1 MVAIVSGNS
10 LGLSLTSL
18 ATLGQRGTLGAAGQ
32 GRNGEQAFVN
42 IATGNLVLQDF
53 DDRLEGRGLD
63 IGAVR
68 TYNSQGLLN
77 DDNGDN
83 WRVGAFGQ
91 QILLTGT
98 VATAGSTLTRTD
110 RDGAQSVYSWD
121 SARSLYVSTTGS
133 GAFDTIAH
141 DATAGRFVWTDGT
154 TGLVERYESTG
165 QGHLVSVSDPRGN
178 TVSYAYNA
186 NGTVQSLTNANGEVT
201 YFDYTGTNLT
211 QIRTVAAGGAT
222 LTRVHYTYDASNRL
236 ASVTVDLSPEDNS
249 VADNLKYVTTY
260 TYDGTSKRIA
270 SVTQTDGTS
279 LQFTYVQVGA
289 DYKVATVKDGAGNT
303 TNYSYDTANRRTSVV
318 DPQGRVSVYSYDAS
332 GQLLQIK
339 GPTANGVAQT
349 TDFAYNANGDVI
361 RIVDGEGHAVDMEY
375 DANGNQVLQR
385 DAAGNTITRTY
396 DVRNQLLTETAY
408 LTPDLDGAGSF
419 PFLQPTQP
427 LTTRY
432 VYEGTG
438 RNLLRFVLS
447 PEGRVTE
454 YRYDSYGQRTSSLE
468 YAAGTYNTAALGL
481 TATPTETQMVNW
493 VGGQDRTL
501 SSRSDFVYDARGQVQ
516 QLTVFSKV
524 DASGN
529 GVADGS
535 QSVTH
540 YVYDRAGQLISTVS
554 ATDGSTQYTYD
565 GLGRRL
571 SAQDALNNTTV
582 TSYDDAGNKTTV
594 TMANGLVTTSAYDHN
609 GRLVSVRQ
617 GSTAAPLLGQTTY
630 VYYADESKPYLKI
643 DATGVATGMLYD
655 HEGRLSVEV
664 SASGQMVEYI
674 YNKSNQVTQTIVH
687 ANPAVGLIQALQDFA
702 TNGTPMELDDFRPA
716 ASALDQRSWRIYD
729 NAGRLVRTVDA
740 GGAVTDIQY
749 DAASRVTATTR
760 YSQPISI
767 ASLDTAPTLA
777 ATAPTANATSD
788 RVTRSFYDGDG
799 LLRATLDAEGYLS
812 ELRYDGE
819 GRLISQTTYATA
831 TGAALRATGTLAQ
844 LIPAASSN
852 DQTSYWLRDAQDRT
866 VAEIDAEGYLAERV
880 FDANGNVTQ
889 TVRYAT
895 RVNAAQLAQISVAT
909 TVASLRPSSTP
920 EDRTTTVVYDK
931 LNRIS
936 QQTNYEG
943 TVTQYAYDSAGNLV
957 GTTSAVGT
965 SEVRTLNA
973 RYDIQ
978 GRLVGELSGVGSA
991 LLTGGQT
998 QAQIDAIWA
1007 QYGLTHAYDAAG
1019 RRTSTTDAYGNK
1031 TLFFYDTSGHLT
1043 HTVNALGEVTEQQY
1057 NTLGQLSAT
1066 IQYGT
1071 RIGLAGLA
1079 GGLVGS
1085 ALTNAINA
1093 VRNSA
1098 LDSRQTFTY
1107 AATGALSTSTD
1118 ALGNTTQRTY
1128 NAFGEEIGRDQA
1140 IGDGRHLVQ
1149 TQTVDRRGLVTG
1161 TVADASGVNAITSA
1175 VYDAF
1180 GRATRTVDANGNVR
1194 TQSYD
1199 RLGRTVVAVDP
1210 LNAQRSSSY
1219 DAFGRVLTQTDALGN
1234 TSTYT
1239 YNKALRS
1246 VSVTTPENITIT
1258 TVHTRQGQTQ
1268 QVVDGNGNTTSFSY
1282 DKNGNLLSST
1292 TPLTTTS
1299 SAYDRSNRLIQT
1311 TDASGNVV
1319 AYTYDAANRLLLRIV
1334 DPNGLNLVT
1343 QYAYDAKGQ
1352 QITVTDA
1359 NGSITQMVYDLKGQL
1374 LRQVIDPSGLNLV
1387 TEYTY
1392 DARGKTLSVL
1402 SPGGT
1407 LIRYAYDNLGRRAE
1421 ERVDPNGLNITRTY
1435 AYDANGN
1442 VVRDTD
1448 ANGNVRRYAY
1458 DADDRL
1464 VFTVDALGNVSR
1476 SSYDAEG
1483 RIVKTEAFATPIS
1496 LTGLPAAPT
1505 VAQILS
1511 RIVATPGQ
1519 DGTEHRVL
1527 DKDGR
1532 LTATVNGLGEVVK
1545 YVYDANGKIVERV
1558 AYANRIALA
1567 GWTPGSTPNPVGD
1580 AAHDQRVRFVYDQ
1593 LGRATYT
1600 VDGTG
1605 AVVQQSYDG
1614 NGNVVDR
1621 IAYATAIPV
1630 TTSATTAAI
1639 AAAVAAIANPA
1650 RDAHERFVYDHA
1662 NRLSWHADGAG
1673 AVTQQVYDN
1682 NGNLIKQIQYA
1693 TAIAASASPS
1703 TVAANSGDR
1712 ITDRVYDKANR
1723 QVFVI
1728 DGLGGLTWT
1737 GYDKNGNVT
1746 TQWTLA
1752 VHIAAPTATSKLT
1765 EAQVN
1770 AAAPVDYLGAD
1781 RVERFAFDAANR
1793 MVIRVDSTGAVTEMQ
1808 YDGVGNNT
1816 RTTQYANRID
1826 FNGLNGNWDASY
1838 GDIRLL
1844 FGTDAADRTTTR
1856 TFDAGNRAIYS
1867 VDALGHV
1874 SKNSYDG
1881 LGRLTQ
1887 TTAYALSI
1895 PASALGSSATI
1906 GAALVVHPDDRTNGF
1921 VYDAAGRLS
1930 SSTDAL
1936 GFSESY
1942 SYNALGEKT
1951 SFTNKK
1957 GSVWTY
1963 DYDAAGRLTQETAPA
1978 VEMTA
1983 ATTDG
1988 AGNLVVDAAHSG
2000 SANLVTRLAYD
2011 ALGNL
2016 VARTEALGRPEQ
2028 RTTRYEYD
2036 TLGHQV
2042 KVIYPEVG
2050 VYNPGADNLAVNG
2063 ANGPANRSD
2072 VLKSLFTETRYDVFG
2087 NAVSNLDV
2095 AGNLSYKTYDVL
2107 GRVRYE
2113 VDALGFVTGYQHNVW
2128 GQVTQLSRFANVT
2141 TLTNG
2146 NPASLTTAQVSAA
2159 INAAGLDHGADR
2171 TLTTEY
2177 DRVGRVA
2184 KVIEPQ
2190 TFVYDAG
2197 APDTIKYFTAGKTTA
2212 NVYNAFGDLTQ
2223 VAELKNAQTQDW
2235 IRTNNYYD
2243 KRGQLIASVDAMG
2256 YLTTQA
2262 YDGAGNMAVHKEYA
2276 TAIAGWSASTPS
2288 ATIPGAPN
2296 SGDDRTTVY
2305 TFDRGGRK
2313 TAETRLS
2320 VEYSASANGTS
2331 GRADLVTG
2339 YEYDAVGNL
2348 TRTIDA
2354 AGGSTISLYDALGR
2368 VTYTAAPSTG
2378 NALLTAVTKFQ
2389 RDAYGNVVVKTDTH
2403 VYKVSPDA
2411 LTAPRTDM
2419 TPGQSLTPGQSI
2431 YSPNGRYTF
2440 TFQTDGNLVVY
2451 DRVDN
2456 LQAVWNSATSGSGAD
2471 RFTFQADGNLVL
2483 YKGSQAVWNSGTFG
2497 QGGTHLVLQDD
2508 GNLALYTAGGTSPW
2522 YAGPDNNWQE
2532 IADRSTYTQYDRL
2545 GHATQSTDANRVSRY
2560 SSYDAQGHVAKEWQT
2575 VTNGD
2580 ASSTLFRAYQYDK
2593 LGQQTHIIDPASTS
2607 QVSGSSVVTVGQ
2619 AQAGLTDTAIAYNAF
2634 GEVTRKSVNGVAGE
2648 YFDYDNAGHVWRTNA
2663 GDGVDKV
2670 AFYNLQGKQT
2680 AQILSYGSTYENVDL
2695 KSFQHADELAWRD
2708 LRRTDTVYDAL
2719 GHVVQ
2724 TVGAER
2730 EEWDTGPRN
2739 SRLYTHAAL
2748 GSSSQKVSDESG
2760 TVSWQG
2766 TNSVNVSWAP
2776 LHNLGSGDVK
2786 VVMEY
2791 ATQTWTVG
2799 GGTDESGNPTGTPV
2813 TVAGGEIRSRT
2824 QILTNTAQG
2833 VDNVTLTWAD
2843 DAAPNGGISKV
2854 TRLTIYKKDL
2864 YGNWQQI
2871 SDQTSLGYGGQ
2882 VIDIDTP
2889 DDPTATVQLQLRP
2902 AGSSGDSGWASFGLT
2917 NFGDAQRFNASGL
2930 PAGNYEY
2937 RALMTTAAGVTTVIG
2952 SGRIDLTS
2960 PPLASIGTPMGFYQ
2974 PGVTGL
2980 GLFTWQ
2986 SPGND
2991 VEQVFRI
2998 RPAGSNGA
3006 WDTRTVS
3013 ARGEGKDGVDVSII
3027 AAGTYEYELLW
3038 IHAGDGVPYAHAT
3051 GQIVS
3056 TGFKPPYWVPPVNL
3070 PVIPGVSIASV
3081 TVGNITGYDE
3091 SGNPIYS
3098 GPTTTKPVI
3107 RWPAAS
3113 NTVPAIPSGD
3123 TTFRYRLQ
3131 GSSEWHTLAIGG
3143 NVGTD
3148 ESGNPT
3154 GNHEVDISGLPPG
3167 NYEYQV
3173 LVTQTVLGVAV
3184 PAAQAT
3190 GNLVVSPTGEG
3201 HNVPTLMPFPVPVTI
3216 TPDDPANHIIG
3227 WTGSGPAYGPPV
3239 VIGTDA
3245 NGQPIFGQGYGRD
3258 IIGNDES
3265 SGPIYGPVKAIPY
3278 YTYQLQQVTQT
3289 VPVQVAVGQDPVP
3302 ARDESGNIITTPVY
3316 ETRTG
3321 TQTVAVQVQVGTD
3334 PVYARDEAGNIVY
3347 ETIYETQYRTRDVP
3361 VYGWVQVPRTEAYQV
3376 PVQGAPIILGYDEAG
3391 NPQYQRDMWGNV
3403 LYYTNYE
3410 THYRTVYDN
3419 VLVQTGWTQETYA
3432 VQVPVQRPVI
3442 TGYQPRYETQYV
3454 QVPYTYQV
3462 QVGTT
3467 PVYQRDGAGNIIYE
3481 TRYETQYQTQTTWV
3495 QVPTLV
3501 TPADPSQYIV
3511 SSHSGSPI
3519 YGPPVMVVTGHDES
3533 GNAITGLGKGYQ
3545 LVNGVVT
3552 AVPYTEIHTEW
3563 RMVDVWVPGT
3573 TPAPTV
3579 TDTTPPYTP
3588 GFIVPAMPPLFAA
3601 SVTTVQGSSTVSETG
3616 TSGAPGSQAIW
3627 LSGNGGSPRPVV
3639 NQNTDRWGN
3648 VLSISDPRSAGW
3660 VTTYRYNANNQLVEQ
3675 KQPDADGNSNT
3686 AGAPVTQLF
3695 YDKLGRQVAV
3705 KDANGNILGKVYD
3718 AVGNLVQELN
3728 ADGGTIRH
3736 AYNVFGEK
3744 VSTIDAM
3751 DRATSFTYD
3760 NVSRLLTTTHG
3771 VVNVYGVNTTFNVA
3785 QLVDTRAIVE
3795 TNTWDQAG
3803 RKLSQTNGNG
3813 ETIRYVYDLQGR
3825 VVNTIQ
3831 PMGQSTK
3838 VAYDARGNKIAEVDG
3853 NGYIATWSYDY
3864 FGKVQA
3870 HTDFGGRAYAYTYDN
3885 ARQLTFDSGA
3895 NREYHY
3901 NSEGLLERVYDRT
3914 TTQDEKYEYDMA
3926 GNRVREWFAKGN
3938 VVYKD
3943 NHIAY
3948 DALGRMRWVADGRAY
3963 VNIEY
3968 DKVGNR
3974 TNIRTHVLN
3983 QDTSLDSNL
3992 FFQYDQMNRQT
4003 VANAADAQGNLGAE
4017 GHRITYDKNG
4027 NRVTD
4032 TWNGTR
4038 VMTVNGQSQIVGFDE
4053 NGSAIY
4059 STTPT
4064 SYVATLGETT
4074 EQYRYDALN
4083 RMTSVVRDGVQTDAR
4098 LYDGASRVIQTGPA
4112 GSLPQAYINALN
4124 GTNLSGQTLA
4134 GTGSETHINR
4144 YNANG
4149 QIVRQDVYK
4158 SDNTPKYAVVYDALP
4173 APLKPGMGT
4182 AGGYDSAGN
4191 LLGYTV
4197 FDWAGGNVTNY
4208 ANTYGRAEGYRQLT
4222 TLGTSTVTNPGG
4234 TVWEY
4239 GNGGELT
4246 AVNDVTKPLDNRS
4259 FVSDISGTI
4268 VYAEQ
4273 AGQGQHQLVVNGQ
4286 VLGRY
4291 GSIRD
4296 ENNPTLPNGT
4306 PFFLP
4311 KAEFNFG
4318 YQPINGNYPSASP
4331 GTYAV
4336 SAGDTLQ
4343 GIARGAYGDESL
4355 WYLIADANGLGSNA
4369 DLKAGQVLTIPT
4381 KVGGANNANSF
4392 KPYDPS
4398 RTIGDTNPNMAMPQA
4413 DKGGGCGG
4421 IGQILVIVVAV
4432 VAAVF
4437 TAGAAA
4443 VAMAGVEAGVGAGV
4457 ALADAGLAG
4466 IMSAGGAAMAG
4477 GVAAGAAGMGG
4488 AVALSGIGAGAAMGA
4503 AVIGG
4508 AVGSIVSQGVGIAI
4522 GAQDEFSWKGVA
4534 LGALGA
4540 GVSAGVG
4547 GYFGPVGPSV
4557 QGMDRVAAFAGRAA
4571 LSSAITQG
4579 ISVATGLQSSF
4590 SWRGV
4595 AASAVGAG
4603 VAQGV
4608 TAGVNELTG
4617 YDPQAGFNFGKGL
4630 LAGSLAGLAGGLT
4643 TAAMRGGRVSAAQ
4656 VATDAFGN
4664 ALGSSVAEAF
4674 GQYVPPANGASGA
4687 SSATASSDDI
4697 VVSQA
4702 VAYGED
4708 MDAGQMQKVG
4718 WIDDVLGVPRP
4729 SKDMFLKSSDSFAEW
4744 ANFNKGL
4751 AGLLQGEESNGL
4763 LLDIAQD
4770 IRANKENSPFV
4781 KLFSGSHVYDMSDE
4795 QWIGARDSLLG
4806 RLQQNADISN
4816 AISYGLQRNA
4826 GIQSDSISDQTI
4838 STFNRLKISDPE
4850 LAYIADWATSDGQSL
4865 RQITVDPRRSRV
4877 PSLLIG
4883 AGAISEI
4890 GAFQGESAGNF
4901 AHAPVWE
4908 LAASRNPLGAA
4919 MLGIVGTLPTMSS
4932 ISDTAK
4938 QVSTIKELIKAGSGL
4953 ENPLIQKALDLG
4965 LEATYKGINKT
4976 LSISFLSK
4984 TVKNFFG
4991 NVGEY
4996 GELVAYGFLKS
5007 SQLFSDLAILQNN
5020 SKQGLDAIGK
5030 AATGIHAG
5038 QWTPLEIK
5046 TSADGTAPKLSI
5058 DQSKG
5063 SAVYTALQLVKLT
5076 SGLARYR
5083 PGISIDQVTYT
5094 KALSIQ
5100 NDISV
5105 NRLAPGYLI
5114 SGSRV
5119 LTAKPDV
5126 TIRRW

>member
-63 IGAVR
+63 ISAVR

-91 QILLTGT
+91 QIQLTGT
-98 VATAGSTLTRTD
+98 VATAGSTLTRID
-110 RDGAQSVYSWD
+110 RDGAQSIYTWD
-121 SARSLYVSTTGS
+121 STRGLYVSTAGS

-141 DATAGRFVWTDGT
+141 DAAAGRFVWTDGA
-154 TGLVERYESTG
+154 TGLVERYESAG
-165 QGHLVSVSDPRGN
+165 QGHLISVSDPRGN
-178 TVSYAYNA
+178 SVSYAYNA

-211 QIRTVAAGGAT
+211 QIRTVAANGAT
-222 LTRVHYTYDASNRL
+222 LTRVHYAYDTPNRL
-236 ASVTVDLSPEDNS
+236 ATVTVDLSPEDNS
-249 VADNLKYVTTY
+249 IADSVKYVTSY
-260 TYDGTSKRIA
+260 TYDGASKRIA

-289 DYKVATVKDGAGNT
+289 DYKVASVKDGAGNI

-339 GPTANGVAQT
+339 GPAANGISQT

-361 RIVDGEGHAVDMEY
+361 RIVDGEGHAVDMQY
-375 DANGNQVLQR
+375 DASGNQVLQR

-408 LTPDLDGAGSF
+408 AAPDLDGAGVM
-419 PFLQPTQP
+419 QPQQP

-447 PEGRVTE
+447 PKGRVTE
-454 YRYDSYGQRTSSLE
+454 YRYDSYGQRTSTFE
-468 YAAGTYNTAALGL
+468 YAGGGYDTTALGT

-516 QLTVFSKV
+516 QLTVFGKV
-524 DASGN
+524 DVSGN

-554 ATDGSTQYTYD
+554 AIDGATQYTYD

-643 DATGVATGMLYD
+643 DPTGVATGMLYD

-674 YNKSNQVTQTIVH
+674 YNKNSQVTQTIVH
-687 ANPAVGLIQALQDFA
+687 ANLAVGLIEALQEFA

-716 ASALDQRSWRIYD
+716 ASAMDQRSWRIYD
-729 NAGRLVRTVDA
+729 NAGRVVRTIDA
-740 GGAVTDIQY
+740 AGAVTDTQY
-749 DAASRVTATTR
+749 DGASRVTATIR

-767 ASLDTAPTLA
+767 ASLGTAPTLA
-777 ATAPTANATSD
+777 ATAPTTNAAND
-788 RVTRSFYDGDG
+788 RVTRSFYNDDGM
-799 LLRATLDAEGYLS
+799 LRGTLDAEGYLS
-812 ELRYDGE
+812 ELRYDTA
-819 GRLISQTTYATA
+819 GRLVSQTTYATA
-831 TGAALRATGTLAQ
+831 TNPALRASGTLAQ
-844 LIPAASSN
+844 LVPAASAN
-852 DQTSYWLRDAQDRT
+852 DQNSFWLHDAQGRT
-866 VAEIDAEGYLAERV
+866 VAEVDAEGYLTERV
-880 FDANGNVTQ
+880 LDANGNVTQ

-895 RVNAAQLAQISVAT
+895 RVNAAQLAQISVGT
-909 TVASLRPSSTP
+909 TVADLRPSSTP
-920 EDRTTTVVYDK
+920 EDRTNTIVYDK

-943 TVTQYAYDSAGNLV
+943 TVTQYAYDNAGNLV
-957 GTTSAVGT
+957 GTTSAAGT

-978 GRLVGELSGVGSA
+978 GRLIGELSGVGSA

-1007 QYGLTHAYDAAG
+1007 QYGLAHSYDAAG

-1071 RIGLAGLA
+1071 RIGLAGLS
-1079 GGLVGS
+1079 GGLAGS

-1093 VRNSA
+1093 VKNSA
-1098 LDSRQTFTY
+1098 RDSKQTFTY
-1107 AATGALSTSTD
+1107 AATGALATSTD

-1128 NAFGEEIGRDQA
+1128 NAFGEEIARDQA
-1140 IGDGRHLVQ
+1140 LGDGRHLVQ

-1161 TVADASGVNAITSA
+1161 TVADVSGVNAITSA

-1199 RLGRTVVAVDP
+1199 RLGRAVVAVDP

-1234 TSTYT
+1234 TTTYT

-1246 VSVTTPENITIT
+1246 VSVTTPENITVT

-1282 DKNGNLLSST
+1282 DKNGNLLSTT

-1299 SAYDRSNRLIQT
+1299 STYDRSNRLVQT
-1311 TDASGNVV
+1311 TDANGNVV
-1319 AYTYDAANRLLLRIV
+1319 AYTYDAANRLLKRIV

-1343 QYAYDAKGQ
+1343 EYAYDAKGQ

-1374 LRQVIDPSGLNLV
+1374 LRQVIDPTGLNLV

-1407 LIRYAYDNLGRRAE
+1407 LIRYAYDTLGRRAE

-1448 ANGNVRRYAY
+1448 GNGNVRRYAY
-1458 DADDRL
+1458 DANDRL
-1464 VFTVDALGNVSR
+1464 VFTVDALGNLSR
-1476 SSYDAEG
+1476 NTYDAEG
-1483 RIVKTEAFATPIS
+1483 RVVKTEAFATPIS
-1496 LTGLPAAPT
+1496 LTDLGTAPT
-1505 VAQILS
+1505 IAQIQS
-1511 RIVATPGQ
+1511 RIVASPGRDSTQ
-1519 DGTEHRVL
+1519 HRVL

-1545 YVYDANGKIVERV
+1545 FVYDANGKVVERV

-1567 GWTPGSTPNPVGD
+1567 GWAPGTAPNPVAD
-1580 AAHDQRVRFVYDQ
+1580 ATHDQRVRFVYDP

-1600 VDGTG
+1600 IDGTG

-1621 IAYATAIPV
+1621 IAYATTIPV
-1630 TTSATTAAI
+1630 STTATTAAI
-1639 AAAVAAIANPA
+1639 AAAVAGIANPA
-1650 RDAHERFVYDHA
+1650 RDAHDRFVYDHA

-1673 AVTQQVYDN
+1673 AVTKQVYDN

-1693 TAIAASASPS
+1693 TAVGSSASPD
-1703 TVAANSGDR
+1703 TVIASSGDR
-1712 ITDRVYDKANR
+1712 ITDRVYDRANR

-1746 TQWTLA
+1746 TQWTAA
-1752 VHIAAPTATSKLT
+1752 VRLAAPTATSRPT
-1765 EAQVN
+1765 EDQIN
-1770 AAAPVDYLGAD
+1770 ANAPVDYLGAD

-1793 MVIRVDSTGAVTEMQ
+1793 MAIRVDSTGAVTEMQ
-1808 YDGVGNNT
+1808 YDGAGNNT

-1856 TFDAGNRAIYS
+1856 TFDAANRAVFN
-1867 VDALGHV
+1867 VDAQGHV

-1895 PASALGSSATI
+1895 PASALGSSSTIAT
-1906 GAALVVHPDDRTNGF
+1906 ALVPHPDDRTDSF
-1921 VYDAAGRLS
+1921 VYDAAGRLG

-1983 ATTDG
+1983 VTTDG

-2050 VYNPGADNLAVNG
+2050 VYNPADNLAANG
-2063 ANGPANRSD
+2063 ASGLAGRSE

-2128 GQVTQLSRFANVT
+2128 GQVTQLSRFANAT
-2141 TLTNG
+2141 TLASG
-2146 NPASLTTAQVSAA
+2146 NPASLTTAQVAA
-2159 INAAGLDHGADR
+2159 AVNAAGLDHGADR

-2177 DRVGRVA
+2177 DRVGRIA

-2190 TFVYDAG
+2190 TFVYDSNSN
-2197 APDTIKYFTAGKTTA
+2197 DTVKYFTAGKTTA

-2243 KRGQLIASVDAMG
+2243 KRGQQIASVDAMG

-2262 YDGAGNMAVHKEYA
+2262 YDGAGNMAVRKEYA
-2276 TAIAGWSASTPS
+2276 TAIAGWAGGTPS
-2288 ATIPGAPN
+2288 AAIPGAPG
-2296 SGDDRTTVY
+2296 SSDDRTTVY

-2320 VEYSASANGTS
+2320 VEYSSSANGTS
-2331 GRADLVTG
+2331 GRADLVTS

-2378 NALLTAVTKFQ
+2378 NALLTAVTRFQ

-2440 TFQTDGNLVVY
+2440 AFQTDGNLVVY

-2508 GNLALYTAGGTSPW
+2508 GNLALYTAGGTAPW

-2532 IADRSTYTQYDRL
+2532 IADRSTYTLYDRL

-2560 SSYDAQGHVAKEWQT
+2560 SSYDAQGHIAKEWQM

-2580 ASSTLFRAYQYDK
+2580 GVSSTLFRAYQYDK
-2593 LGQQTHIIDPASTS
+2593 LGQQTHVIDPASTS

-2619 AQAGLTDTAIAYNAF
+2619 AQAGLVDTSVTYNAF

-2648 YFDYDNAGHVWRTNA
+2648 YFDYDNAGRVWRTNA

-2670 AFYNLQGKQT
+2670 AFYNLQDKQT

-2695 KSFQHADELAWRD
+2695 KSFQRADELAWRD

-2719 GHVVQ
+2719 GHVVR

-2739 SRLYTHAAL
+2739 SRLYTHATL

-2760 TVSWQG
+2760 NVSWQG

-2833 VDNVTLTWAD
+2833 VDNVTLTWTD
-2843 DAAPNGGISKV
+2843 DANANGGISKV

-2960 PPLASIGTPMGFYQ
+2960 PPLASIGTPLGFYQ

-2998 RPAGSNGA
+2998 RPAGSNGV

-3070 PVIPGVSIASV
+3070 PVIPGVSIGTV
-3081 TVGNITGYDE
+3081 TVGDITGYDE

-3113 NTVPAIPSGD
+3113 HTVPAIPSGD

-3131 GSSEWHTLAIGG
+3131 GSSEWHTLPIGG

-3173 LVTQTVLGVAV
+3173 LVTQTVMGVAV

-3227 WTGSGPAYGPPV
+3227 WTGSGPTYGPPV
-3239 VIGTDA
+3239 VIGTDS

-3321 TQTVAVQVQVGTD
+3321 TQTVAVQVQVGSD
-3334 PVYARDEAGNIVY
+3334 PIYARDESGNIVY
-3347 ETIYETQYRTRDVP
+3347 ETVYETQYQTRTDP

-3376 PVQGAPIILGYDEAG
+3376 AVQGPPQMTTDESG
-3391 NPQYQRDMWGNV
+3391 NQVVVRDAWGNIQ
-3403 LYYTNYE
+3403 YTTVYE
-3410 THYRTVYDN
+3410 TRYRTVYDN
-3419 VLVQTGWTQETYA
+3419 VLVITGWQNVTYP

-3454 QVPYTYQV
+3454 QQPYTYQV

-3467 PVYQRDGAGNIIYE
+3467 PVYQRDAAGNIIYE
-3481 TRYETQYQTQTTWV
+3481 TRYETQYQTQTSWV

-3533 GNAITGLGKGYQ
+3533 GNPITGLGKGYQ
-3545 LVNGVVT
+3545 MVNGVVT
-3552 AVPYTEIHTEW
+3552 AVPYTEIQTEW

-3588 GFIVPAMPPLFAA
+3588 GYIVPAMPPLFA
-3601 SVTTVQGSSTVSETG
+3601 SSTTTVEGSSAVSETG

-3627 LSGNGGSPRPVV
+3627 LPGSGGSQRPVV

-3675 KQPDADGNSNT
+3675 KQPDADGNSNS

-3695 YDKLGRQVAV
+3695 YDTLGRQVAV
-3705 KDANGNILGKVYD
+3705 KDANGNIQGKAYD
-3718 AVGNLVQELN
+3718 AAGNLVQELN
-3728 ADGGTIRH
+3728 ADGGTVRH

-3751 DRATSFTYD
+3751 DRATRFTYD
-3760 NVSRLLTTTHG
+3760 NVGRLLTTTHG
-3771 VVNVYGVNTTFNVA
+3771 VVNVFGVNTTFNVA

-3825 VVNTIQ
+3825 VVQTIQ
-3831 PMGQSTK
+3831 PMGQSTR
-3838 VAYDARGNKIAEVDG
+3838 VAYDARGNKTAEVDG

-3885 ARQLTFDSGA
+3885 AKQLTFDSGT

-3963 VNIEY
+3963 VNIAY

-4027 NRVTD
+4027 NRLTD

-4038 VMTVNGQSQIVGFDE
+4038 VMTVDGQSQIIGFDE

-4074 EQYRYDALN
+4074 EQYRYDELN

-4158 SDNTPKYAVVYDALP
+4158 SDNALKYAVVYDALP
-4173 APLKPGMGT
+4173 TPLKPGMGT

-4197 FDWAGGNVTNY
+4197 FDWVGGNVTNY

-4246 AVNDVTKPLDNRS
+4246 AVNDVTKPQDNRS

-4381 KVGGANNANSF
+4381 KVGSANNANSF

-4398 RTIGDTNPNMAMPQA
+4398 RTIGDTNPNMPMPEA

-4421 IGQILVIVVAV
+4421 IGQIIMIVVAV
-4432 VAAVF
+4432 VATVF
-4437 TAGAAA
+4437 TAGAASL
-4443 VAMAGVEAGVGAGV
+4443 AMAGTLGSATAGGIMTAGVGA
-4457 ALADAGLAG
+4457 LAG
-4466 IMSAGGAAMAG
+4466 GSI
-4477 GVAAGAAGMGG
+4477 
-4488 AVALSGIGAGAAMGA
+4488 GA

-4522 GAQDEFSWKGVA
+4522 GAQDSFSWKGVA

-4540 GVSAGVG
+4540 GVTAGVG
-4547 GYFGPVGPSV
+4547 SYLGPVGSSV
-4557 QGMDRVAAFAGRAA
+4557 QGFDRVLAYAGRAA
-4571 LSSAITQG
+4571 LSSAVTQG
-4579 ISVATGLQSSF
+4579 ISVVTGLQSSF
-4590 SWRGV
+4590 SWKGV

-4603 VAQGV
+4603 VG
-4608 TAGVNELTG
+4608 TAVADAVSPAFGDSPLGQFATRAVSG
-4617 YDPQAGFNFGKGL
+4617 FAAG
-4630 LAGSLAGLAGGLT
+4630 AT
-4643 TAAMRGGRVSAAQ
+4643 VAAMRGGRVNIAQ

-4664 ALGSSVAEAF
+4664 ALGDSLADAMGQSSNSRSDDLNAF
-4674 GQYVPPANGASGA
+4674 LALNDNFNGVDANGGVPMANGLTFSQDVAARRAANNPYGLPTSVGNGDADNPAFAYDYRNGSDVMDDTTDASG
-4687 SSATASSDDI
+4687 
-4697 VVSQA
+4697 
-4702 VAYGED
+4702 
-4708 MDAGQMQKVG
+4708 
-4718 WIDDVLGVPRP
+4718 R
-4729 SKDMFLKSSDSFAEW
+4729 
-4744 ANFNKGL
+4744 
-4751 AGLLQGEESNGL
+4751 
-4763 LLDIAQD
+4763 
-4770 IRANKENSPFV
+4770 RAIT
-4781 KLFSGSHVYDMSDE
+4781 
-4795 QWIGARDSLLG
+4795 IGKNQSLLG
-4806 RLQQNADISN
+4806 AMSANGLNA
-4816 AISYGLQRNA
+4816 AQRP
-4826 GIQSDSISDQTI
+4826 G
-4838 STFNRLKISDPE
+4838 
-4850 LAYIADWATSDGQSL
+4850 
-4865 RQITVDPRRSRV
+4865 
-4877 PSLLIG
+4877 
-4883 AGAISEI
+4883 
-4890 GAFQGESAGNF
+4890 
-4901 AHAPVWE
+4901 
-4908 LAASRNPLGAA
+4908 
-4919 MLGIVGTLPTMSS
+4919 
-4932 ISDTAK
+4932 
-4938 QVSTIKELIKAGSGL
+4938 
-4953 ENPLIQKALDLG
+4953 
-4965 LEATYKGINKT
+4965 
-4976 LSISFLSK
+4976 
-4984 TVKNFFG
+4984 
-4991 NVGEY
+4991 
-4996 GELVAYGFLKS
+4996 AYG
-5007 SQLFSDLAILQNN
+5007 
-5020 SKQGLDAIGK
+5020 
-5030 AATGIHAG
+5030 
-5038 QWTPLEIK
+5038 
-5046 TSADGTAPKLSI
+5046 
-5058 DQSKG
+5058 
-5063 SAVYTALQLVKLT
+5063 QLVRYGQLDP
-5076 SGLARYR
+5076 SGFDSKNSPTVQEGDQFY
-5083 PGISIDQVTYT
+5083 ID
-5094 KALSIQ
+5094 L
-5100 NDISV
+5100 NDVRNGDVQSGRQMIA
-5105 NRLAPGYLI
+5105 NE
-5114 SGSRV
+5114 SGSRTVIARAAAARIAQAATDAYTSAPTDYRDPRDFQGSFSYQSLVARQQSDASIGPVEPVPASSSKFGDGMELTYRQFIDKPILQMGARIEKSWGVDWGTQAKLEDTSNTIDKLLNRSYGEKTEQSLSYKAAMGLSVAPVGIRNYDSTNITYHDYRLDVELCYRQEPFCTIPILSPLVDYRSAPIQSWNGGMERGRQILLGNSPIIHSSDYETGKFTNRTMSEHPFHSGVVESDLYWNGDV
-5119 LTAKPDV
+5119 LHLRTVGYGYGSSIPHTAANYAVGVGYFGAWQAGVKYNV
-5126 TIRRW
+5126 MQIRQSQTQKQ